1 MRRTAMHEM
10 PGREKFG
17 VAATREFGHCLRHA
31 GQDCR

>member
-17 VAATREFGHCLRHA
+17 VAATRELGHHLRQA
-31 GQDCR
+31 GQDFR